1 MKPLS
6 EINQKKINELFEW
19 AGTDPKCFE
28 AVTKMA
34 KIIKPEL
41 RKRNII
47 LFLHTLITFFAVVF
61 IIYFVF
67 IVPMSLFSIIVFAL
81 ITNIIYRNHLKG
93 TTLIIQINE
102 DIIIQKLR
110 NYLRDYLR
118 DCMLKDLGEEK

>member
-1 MKPLS
+1 
-6 EINQKKINELFEW
+6 
-19 AGTDPKCFE
+19 
-28 AVTKMA
+28 
-34 KIIKPEL
+34 
-41 RKRNII
+41 
-47 LFLHTLITFFAVVF
+47 
-61 IIYFVF
+61 
-67 IVPMSLFSIIVFAL
+67 MSLFSIIVFAL